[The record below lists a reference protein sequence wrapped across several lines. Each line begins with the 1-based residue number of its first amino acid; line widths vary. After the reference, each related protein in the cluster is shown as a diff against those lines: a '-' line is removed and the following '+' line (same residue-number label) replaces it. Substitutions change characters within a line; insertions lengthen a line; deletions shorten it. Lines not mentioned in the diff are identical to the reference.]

1 MKRIVLM
8 VTVAVVMALML
19 AVAGPAL
26 ATIHPLANSECAS
39 DNSQGV
45 ANEQEPPG
53 LTPGGPD
60 QSKATTAQ
68 PVVAASGG
76 DPFAEPSPSPAFKTS
91 GENIEGEYCP
101 AQR

>member
-1 MKRIVLM
+1 MKRIVLL
-8 VTVAVVMALML
+8 VTVALVMALMMG
-19 AVAGPAL
+19 VAAPAF

-60 QSKATTAQ
+60 QSKAEVAQ
-68 PVVAASGG
+68 PVIAASGG
-76 DPFAEPSPSPAFKTS
+76 DPFASDPSPAFKTS
-91 GENIEGEYCP
+91 GENIEGEFCP
-101 AQR
+101 AQQ